1 LGPPSTHL
9 HLLKIC
15 SNGGKTKC
23 TKENI
28 PKRQIQGSSTLR
40 LIEIYQFDQKDIRGE
55 IAETNWWLKTIVNW
69 DICEELKDST
79 AKSMSLLSRGKEPPH
94 VTHRDS
100 RTFGVIT
107 ITITWL
113 VRTRPGSR
121 VHSLSAPYTYFFYP
135 PTHHLLNTLIF

>member
-15 SNGGKTKC
+15 SKRGKTKC

-40 LIEIYQFDQKDIRGE
+40 LIEIYQFDQKDIRVE
-55 IAETNWWLKTIVNW
+55 IAETNWWLKMIVNW

-79 AKSMSLLSRGKEPPH
+79 AKPMSLLSRHIGKSHCIECSVYRSCTVYRYNGPVGPH
-94 VTHRDS
+94 
-100 RTFGVIT
+100 GVG
-107 ITITWL
+107 
-113 VRTRPGSR
+113 P
-121 VHSLSAPYTYFFYP
+121 
-135 PTHHLLNTLIF
+135 